1 MYSYGAEVVC
11 PEIVS
16 VNIQTYIR
24 YSQTMQKKKKK
35 KKVYFGK

>member
-24 YSQTMQKKKKK
+24 YSQTMQKKKEEEKSI
-35 KKVYFGK
+35 FW